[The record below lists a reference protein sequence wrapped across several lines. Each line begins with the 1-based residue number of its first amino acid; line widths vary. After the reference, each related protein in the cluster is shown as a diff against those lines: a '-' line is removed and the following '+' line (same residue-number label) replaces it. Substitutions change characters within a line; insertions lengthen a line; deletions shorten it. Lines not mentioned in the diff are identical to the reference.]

1 MPLYIVREH
10 ILQLENTFYNKR
22 THSIV
27 REHILLGDVVP
38 TAPARVPK
46 YVPNA
51 SLMCPYQ
58 LPSEAA
64 APGRYLSGVP
74 NVFLLCSECVPNVFL
89 ICPYQLPVEAAAPGK
104 PLSILHG
111 ACAVLIAAPATREH
125 IL

>member
-1 MPLYIVREH
+1 VVFGQLLHFARISLVLGGTMPLCVVREH

-64 APGRYLSGVP
+64 ALGRYLSGVP
-74 NVFLLCSECVPNVFL
+74 NVFLLCSECVPNMS
-89 ICPYQLPVEAAAPGK
+89 LPVARRGRSP
-104 PLSILHG
+104 
-111 ACAVLIAAPATREH
+111 R
-125 IL
+125 